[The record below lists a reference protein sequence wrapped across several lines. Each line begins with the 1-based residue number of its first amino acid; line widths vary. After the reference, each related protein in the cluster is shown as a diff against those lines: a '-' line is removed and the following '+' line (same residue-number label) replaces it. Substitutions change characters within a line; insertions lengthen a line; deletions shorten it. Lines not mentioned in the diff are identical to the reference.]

1 MVVLRRMR
9 RWNDVGEDAGR
20 MGFHYVVLV
29 GLLEALIAAKRE
41 QDYYYEPTVKPIG
54 VGSFVDGVPFFFIYL
69 IFNLLFFDLNFFDT
83 CYIRL
88 LIKFLYHFIC
98 FLYFR

>member
-20 MGFHYVVLV
+20 MGLHFVVLV

-41 QDYYYEPTVKPIG
+41 QDYYYGLQYPSEWEALSTEY
-54 VGSFVDGVPFFFIYL
+54 FFFILFYFFII
-69 IFNLLFFDLNFFDT
+69 IFLT
-83 CYIRL
+83 
-88 LIKFLYHFIC
+88 
-98 FLYFR
+98 

>member
-9 RWNDVGEDAGR
+9 RWNDVGEEAGR

-41 QDYYYEPTVKPIG
+41 QDYYYEPTVQ
-54 VGSFVDGVPFFFIYL
+54 
-69 IFNLLFFDLNFFDT
+69 
-83 CYIRL
+83 
-88 LIKFLYHFIC
+88 
-98 FLYFR
+98 